1 MTVDLLTIFQVVTPV
16 MLFIIG
22 WLLKLLRS
30 ETQQVREDLKEMRA
44 ELRECVRE
52 RECAAHR
59 AQIQRQFE
67 MLGE

>member
-1 MTVDLLTIFQVVTPV
+1 MTVDLLTILQVVTPV
-16 MLFIIG
+16 MLFVIG

-30 ETQQVREDLKEMRA
+30 ETQHVRDDLKDMRT

-59 AQIQRQFE
+59 AQIQRQIE
-67 MLGE
+67 MLSE

>member
-1 MTVDLLTIFQVVTPV
+1 MQVELLAIFQVVTPV
-16 MLFIIG
+16 MLFVIG

-30 ETQQVREDLKEMRA
+30 ETQHVRDDLKDMRA

>member
-1 MTVDLLTIFQVVTPV
+1 MTVDLLDIFQVVTPV

-30 ETQQVREDLKEMRA
+30 ETQHVRDDLKDMRM

-59 AQIQRQFE
+59 AQIDRRFE
-67 MLGE
+67 MMGE